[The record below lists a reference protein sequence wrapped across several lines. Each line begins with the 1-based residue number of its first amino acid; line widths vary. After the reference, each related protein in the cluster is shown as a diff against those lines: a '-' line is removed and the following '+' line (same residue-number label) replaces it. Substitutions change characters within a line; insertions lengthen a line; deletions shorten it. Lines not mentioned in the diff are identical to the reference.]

1 MADGTYL
8 YCVIAAKP
16 APRMARS
23 LRGLPGTG
31 PVRLLD
37 VDRDLFLVVAD
48 APLSRYGE
56 AAIARGLNDLNW
68 VSRAAVAHE
77 GVVESFMTARAVVP
91 FKLFTIF
98 ANDSRA
104 IAHVRGQQA
113 QLRAIVRRVA
123 NQDEWSVR
131 LVQVRPRSVPLRSG
145 TARRGA
151 GKLQNETPGDGPG
164 TDLRTG
170 AAYLAHKKARRDEA
184 AERAGRARETARGL
198 FGRIAA
204 RAKLAKRRTAGEL
217 PADGGSLLLDAAFLV
232 PRARTAGFRAM
243 AAREARTLAQRGYGL
258 TLTGPWPPYT
268 FVQD

>member
-23 LRGLPGTG
+23 RRGLPGTG

-77 GVVESFMTARAVVP
+77 SVVESFMTARAVVP

-104 IAHVRGQQA
+104 IAHVRGQLA

-131 LVQVRPRSVPLRSG
+131 LVHDGDAARGRG
-145 TARRGA
+145 ARRPV
-151 GKLQNETPGDGPG
+151 TV
-164 TDLRTG
+164 RSG

-184 AERAGRARETARGL
+184 AERAERARETAHGV
-198 FGRIAA
+198 FERIAA
-204 RAKLAKRRTAGEL
+204 RAKLARRRGAGEL
-217 PADGGSLLLDAAFLV
+217 PVQGGSLLLDAAFLV